1 VGEVLLLESQ
11 GGVLLVVMDQLDA
24 VVLHELDRVRHLVLE
39 LAPVVE
45 VREVLPTLSAR
56 SLKSVL
62 SRSSRRKGLVQR
74 EPPGHVPL
82 FPASINATRPA
93 LPAFSAASR
102 KLNVAVEPAKSLPM
116 TTIS

>member
-1 VGEVLLLESQ
+1 MSGSYHQ
-11 GGVLLVVMDQLDA
+11 
-24 VVLHELDRVRHLVLE
+24 R
-39 LAPVVE
+39 LAI
-45 VREVLPTLSAR
+45 SAEI
-56 SLKSVL
+56 SKSVL

-102 KLNVAVEPAKSLPM
+102 KLNVAVEPAKPLPM
-116 TTIS
+116 TTISYSGKAFPFPRCLPFGFPYPAK